1 MTTSIQS
8 AILALE
14 SINQRLSKIDVI
26 CDLLKGM
33 ESGDINFDGD
43 INGGITLNT
52 NQTQSPKVNINLI
65 GPALKK
71 RRRATGLTMDK
82 AAEQL
87 HIADRTIRNHEKR
100 GVRDIVT
107 LDRICRF
114 YGIQLVD
121 LIREVQS

>member
-1 MTTSIQS
+1 MTTQS
-8 AILALE
+8 HNAYPCLPH
-14 SINQRLSKIDVI
+14 
-26 CDLLKGM
+26 
-33 ESGDINFDGD
+33 
-43 INGGITLNT
+43 T
-52 NQTQSPKVNINLI
+52 NLTQSPTPKVNINLI

-87 HIADRTIRNHEKR
+87 HIADRTIRYHEKR

>member
-1 MTTSIQS
+1 MTKSHHS
-8 AILALE
+8 AILELE

-52 NQTQSPKVNINLI
+52 NQTQSPKIDINQI
-65 GPALKK
+65 GPALKR
-71 RRRATGLTMDK
+71 RRRAAGLTMDN
-82 AAEQL
+82 AAAQL
-87 HIADRTIRNHEKR
+87 HIAGRTIRYHEKR

>member
-8 AILALE
+8 AVLALE
-14 SINQRLSKIDVI
+14 SIKQRLSKIDVI
-26 CDLLKGM
+26 CDLLKSM
-33 ESGDINFDGD
+33 ESGDINYDGD
-43 INGGITLNT
+43 INGGVTLNT
-52 NQTQSPKVNINLI
+52 NQTQSPKIDINQI
-65 GPALKK
+65 GPALKR
-71 RRRATGLTMDK
+71 RRRAVGLTMDN
-82 AAEQL
+82 AAAQL
-87 HIADRTIRNHEKR
+87 HIADRTIRYHEKR

>member
-1 MTTSIQS
+1 MTQS
-8 AILALE
+8 HYVYP
-14 SINQRLSKIDVI
+14 RLPH
-26 CDLLKGM
+26 
-33 ESGDINFDGD
+33 
-43 INGGITLNT
+43 T
-52 NQTQSPKVNINLI
+52 NQTQSPKIDIHLI

-87 HIADRTIRNHEKR
+87 HIANRTIRYHEKR

-121 LIREVQS
+121 LIREIQS